1 MRPLFNVYLYIYIC
15 VCVYIHTYI
24 HLPLLSFFPSPSPSS
39 VSVSTRRRKW
49 ADRSCSAHPLHVSL
63 PTSFLGPAT
72 TRQRTT
78 ENPCFCRHALRVQPT
93 GKSRGCNF
101 YIRFQGNLFHRMF
114 PSFVSIN
121 ISLLTGSKN
130 SPNSNKLKISLR
142 FPPTSNLANDRS
154 SGEEF
159 GGKVDTSART
169 KERRRR
175 GESYGGLNYSSQ
187 IKRSEPAN
195 IIYRP
200 VGCLFRVVIKART
213 RKPIIM
219 KLTNYPLVQRLDLS
233 LPLPPPP
240 YTSSRES
247 HRFSHP
253 KPVQPVHPTSS
264 SVLAP

>member
-1 MRPLFNVYLYIYIC
+1 MC
-15 VCVYIHTYI
+15 VCIYTHIYTFLFY
-24 HLPLLSFFPSPSPSS
+24 P
-39 VSVSTRRRKW
+39 
-49 ADRSCSAHPLHVSL
+49 
-63 PTSFLGPAT
+63 SFL
-72 TRQRTT
+72 
-78 ENPCFCRHALRVQPT
+78 LLLLLLL
-93 GKSRGCNF
+93 
-101 YIRFQGNLFHRMF
+101 RFQFRREGESEPTVLVPLIPSTFLSPPPFSGQQQQGSERLKTRAFADTRYVFNQLEKVEDVIFTFVSKGIFFIECF

>member
-1 MRPLFNVYLYIYIC
+1 
-15 VCVYIHTYI
+15 
-24 HLPLLSFFPSPSPSS
+24 
-39 VSVSTRRRKW
+39 
-49 ADRSCSAHPLHVSL
+49 
-63 PTSFLGPAT
+63 
-72 TRQRTT
+72 
-78 ENPCFCRHALRVQPT
+78 
-93 GKSRGCNF
+93 
-101 YIRFQGNLFHRMF
+101 MF

-219 KLTNYPLVQRLDLS
+219 KLTNYPLVH
-233 LPLPPPP
+233 
-240 YTSSRES
+240 TSSRES